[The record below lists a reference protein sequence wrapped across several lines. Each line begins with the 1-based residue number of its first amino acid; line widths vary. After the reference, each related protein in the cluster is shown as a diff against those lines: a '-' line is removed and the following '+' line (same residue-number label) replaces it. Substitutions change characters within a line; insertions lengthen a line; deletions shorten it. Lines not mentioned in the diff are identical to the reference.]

1 MSTTLKV
8 LSAKKVIASHQ
19 INQGD
24 TLVIDARDK
33 SNYQLIDDQT
43 GFGPQ
48 NIIAKREGKDLK
60 IFLEDG
66 DMNPDVLIKGYY
78 GDENSEEV
86 TNLIVGQH
94 ENGGIYAYVPESG
107 LKSDAVS
114 MLAEEVAAPQALGGE
129 ELASAF
135 WAFNPWWLLALVPLA
150 AGIAIAASS
159 GGSNGDSNNGNADN
173 TADKPTLDAKSD
185 GSVTVAPGADNTKV
199 VVKYTDESGNKKAAT
214 LTKDA
219 NGNWSSDN
227 PDVTPNANGTFSIPA
242 NKVKDGSKV
251 TATGTDDKGN
261 TANVDATAA
270 NNPTTSRVPG
280 DVDGNGNADANDND
294 ATTENGGPKVSVPE
308 AADGVDKT
316 EASDGVQV
324 NVTLPKNTKAGDTVT
339 VTVTKPDGS
348 TVTVD
353 HVVTDADETAGKAAV
368 TIPTTEITADGD
380 YKVVAKV
387 TTPDGQESKPSAEV
401 PFTFDQTPPATP
413 DVQAPADGSI
423 TVEPKDENPVT
434 IKYTDE
440 NGNEKEF
447 TVKKDDNGNWVS
459 DDKPANVSI
468 DSNTGKTTIPAT
480 EVKDGEKVTATAKD
494 PAGNTAEKTADAGNN
509 PTTPRVP
516 GDVDGD
522 GDADAN
528 DNDATTENGGPKVSV
543 PEAADGVNKTEASD
557 GVQVNVTL
565 PKNTKA
571 GDTVTLTVTKPDGS
585 TVTVDHV
592 VTDADETAGKAA
604 VTIPT
609 TEITAD
615 GDYKVVAKVTTP
627 DGQESKPSA
636 EVPFTFDQT
645 PPATPDVQAPADGS
659 MTVEPKDENPVT
671 IKYTDENGNEKE
683 FTVKKDDNDNW
694 VSDDKPANVSI
705 DPNTG
710 KTTIP
715 ATEVK
720 DGEKVTATAKDP
732 AGNTAEKTADAGNN
746 PTTPRISGDVDGD
759 GDADADDN
767 DATTEKGGPK
777 VTIPEAENSVNA
789 EEAKD
794 GVQVDVTLP
803 KNTKEGDTVKLSV
816 IKPNGQQF
824 EIDYTVNKA
833 DETSNKATVTIP
845 ALDVGIDGNYDVAA
859 RVVTPDGQESRVS
872 DSVPFTVDNGADQ
885 PTITS
890 ANNDGK
896 VIVEPGEDNNKVEI
910 KFKDEDGN
918 DKTVVAEK
926 GADGNWTV
934 TADDGTGATIEN
946 GKVLIPSDKV
956 KDGEPVN
963 ATGTDASGNTADAD
977 TVNAGTNPTVNNTAD
992 KPLITPE
999 NDGSVTVKPGDD
1011 NVGVVVDFKD
1021 EKNQP
1026 QQVSAKKDDSG
1037 KWIISNNSGVDGA
1050 EVDPDT
1056 GIITI
1061 PAEALKDNEP
1071 VNAVGFDEIFNRAN
1085 ADPKNAGTDPKN
1097 AGVDNTNGDGVVSAP
1112 VSADEGTSIVTTVKL
1127 NNNNG
1132 NEKLPFSLPSGTG
1145 NGQLTADDF
1154 EQPTFS
1160 NGVTLNSDGTLNI
1173 PAGVKEFTITT
1184 PVKADNTTEGEEKG
1198 KFTVGGVE
1206 GNEVTVNDT
1215 SATPAD
1221 PADKPTITSPDNDG
1235 KVTVEPGADNNK
1247 VEATFKDEDGND
1259 KTVVAEKG
1267 QDGNWTI
1274 TNDDG
1279 TGATIEGGKVVI
1291 PADKVKDGEPVNAKG
1306 TNDAG
1311 NSENAD
1317 AVNAGTDPK
1326 DAGVDNTNGDGVVS
1340 APVSADEGTS
1350 IVTTVKLNNNNGNEK
1365 LPFSLPSGTGNGQ
1378 LTADDFEQPTF
1389 SNGVT
1394 LNSDGTLNIPA
1405 GVKEFTITTP
1415 VKADNTTEGEEK
1427 GKFTVGGVEGNEV
1440 TVNDTSATPADPAD
1454 KPTITSPD
1462 NDGKVTVEPGADNN
1476 KVEVTFKDED
1486 GNDKTVVAEKGQD
1499 GNWTITNDDGT
1510 GATIEGGKVVIPADK
1525 VKDGEP
1531 VNAKGTNDA
1540 GNSENADAV
1549 NAGTDPKD
1557 AGVNNTNGDG
1567 VVSAPVSAD
1576 EGTNIV
1582 TTVKL
1587 NNNNGNEKLPF
1598 SLPSGTGNGQLT
1610 ADDFEQPT
1618 FSNGVTLNSDGTL
1631 NIPAGVK
1638 EFTITTPVK
1647 ADNTTEGE
1655 EKGKFTVGGVEGNEV
1670 TVNDTS
1676 KQDEQPKIDINNI
1689 AGQAQVA
1696 EGTEGYAQFLPS
1708 NIATEEISNT
1718 TENGVT
1724 KVVKGFVVKGTTTSI
1739 PADSEVDV
1747 TITANGENYFTG
1759 KAKVGADGAWE
1770 IKVPTSTVTTTVT
1783 GSGEDEVTEVVTEFN
1798 NPKFDVSYDVT
1809 AKVTVNGQEITDTDK
1824 TESAPVVT
1832 DIYLQDNLTDDAQN
1846 VADFYTD
1853 NGEYV
1858 GRIDGMADSDAT
1870 KAISRQ
1876 TGLTNDPSAEL
1887 HFTLDKEP
1895 KAGQVVK
1902 VLRYTIVDGN
1912 EGRVEDLTDQ
1922 MTNNGLNYTVKPTT
1936 PQAETTNTLYRYK
1949 VVVEDQNGTD
1959 LSEKV
1964 FNYRLDT
1971 IVESMDVKEL
1981 NSDTNTMVLKA
1992 DGVSEIGATIKYKY
2006 HTGSGESALKD
2017 AVDNGDGTYTIDL
2030 ANWNRKVPQSITLQV
2045 IDAAGNVSET
2055 KINAVRNL
2063 FTSYTAEEGPDPN
2076 GTRFDRQLV
2085 TGFAQ
2090 SSTRAENG
2098 AFVSTD
2104 GNDTLIVG
2112 LDNFGGMGVS
2122 NGSVGRNINV
2132 GSKIHIEM
2140 GKGDDH
2146 IQVRGSVQSMG
2157 SATDGYFDMG
2167 EGNDKLTFAETF
2179 VVGNYNIRMGEGNNT
2194 INFSGTTVQAA
2205 GLDISYGDG
2214 NDVLRADVNKD
2225 FAGTKTISF
2234 GNGDNYMEVGSM
2246 YDKNTITFGN
2256 GNDVFIAKSVGT
2268 KAPSSGVID
2277 MGDGNDTF
2285 SVSGLFARQEAKLGA
2300 GDDVAIMGDR
2310 IETGAAWARLDGGD
2324 GNDTLVLT
2332 KSDGKVSLQNVLNF
2346 EVIDLTTPTAQTIGI
2361 SNSYITQANDTTK
2374 AIYIKGGTNDTVDFG
2389 DNGKYINGTKFKDG
2403 GGAIKSN
2410 WNFWEKTESDVV
2422 HDGIT
2427 YDKYTHRT
2435 ASGEVNDEAIYIQQ
2449 GVQII

>member
-308 AADGVDKT
+308 AADGVNKT

-746 PTTPRISGDVDGD
+746 PTTPRIPGDVDGD

-1026 QQVSAKKDDSG
+1026 QQVSAKKDDNG

-1097 AGVDNTNGDGVVSAP
+1097 
-1112 VSADEGTSIVTTVKL
+1112 
-1127 NNNNG
+1127 
-1132 NEKLPFSLPSGTG
+1132 
-1145 NGQLTADDF
+1145 
-1154 EQPTFS
+1154 
-1160 NGVTLNSDGTLNI
+1160 
-1173 PAGVKEFTITT
+1173 
-1184 PVKADNTTEGEEKG
+1184 
-1198 KFTVGGVE
+1198 
-1206 GNEVTVNDT
+1206 
-1215 SATPAD
+1215 
-1221 PADKPTITSPDNDG
+1221 
-1235 KVTVEPGADNNK
+1235 
-1247 VEATFKDEDGND
+1247 
-1259 KTVVAEKG
+1259 
-1267 QDGNWTI
+1267 
-1274 TNDDG
+1274 
-1279 TGATIEGGKVVI
+1279 
-1291 PADKVKDGEPVNAKG
+1291 
-1306 TNDAG
+1306 
-1311 NSENAD
+1311 
-1317 AVNAGTDPK
+1317 
-1326 DAGVDNTNGDGVVS
+1326 AGVDNTNGDGVVS

-1557 AGVNNTNGDG
+1557 AGVDNTNGDG

-1576 EGTNIV
+1576 EGTSIV

-1912 EGRVEDLTDQ
+1912 GGRVEDLTDQ

-2167 EGNDKLTFAETF
+2167 EGNDKLAFSETF

-2427 YDKYTHRT
+2427 YDKYTYRT

>member
-308 AADGVDKT
+308 AADGVNKT

-746 PTTPRISGDVDGD
+746 PTTPRIPGDVDGD

-1026 QQVSAKKDDSG
+1026 QQVSAKKDDNG

-1097 AGVDNTNGDGVVSAP
+1097 AGVDNT
-1112 VSADEGTSIVTTVKL
+1112 
-1127 NNNNG
+1127 
-1132 NEKLPFSLPSGTG
+1132 
-1145 NGQLTADDF
+1145 
-1154 EQPTFS
+1154 
-1160 NGVTLNSDGTLNI
+1160 
-1173 PAGVKEFTITT
+1173 
-1184 PVKADNTTEGEEKG
+1184 
-1198 KFTVGGVE
+1198 
-1206 GNEVTVNDT
+1206 
-1215 SATPAD
+1215 
-1221 PADKPTITSPDNDG
+1221 
-1235 KVTVEPGADNNK
+1235 
-1247 VEATFKDEDGND
+1247 
-1259 KTVVAEKG
+1259 
-1267 QDGNWTI
+1267 
-1274 TNDDG
+1274 
-1279 TGATIEGGKVVI
+1279 
-1291 PADKVKDGEPVNAKG
+1291 
-1306 TNDAG
+1306 
-1311 NSENAD
+1311 
-1317 AVNAGTDPK
+1317 
-1326 DAGVDNTNGDGVVS
+1326 
-1340 APVSADEGTS
+1340 
-1350 IVTTVKLNNNNGNEK
+1350 
-1365 LPFSLPSGTGNGQ
+1365 
-1378 LTADDFEQPTF
+1378 
-1389 SNGVT
+1389 
-1394 LNSDGTLNIPA
+1394 
-1405 GVKEFTITTP
+1405 
-1415 VKADNTTEGEEK
+1415 
-1427 GKFTVGGVEGNEV
+1427 
-1440 TVNDTSATPADPAD
+1440 
-1454 KPTITSPD
+1454 
-1462 NDGKVTVEPGADNN
+1462 
-1476 KVEVTFKDED
+1476 
-1486 GNDKTVVAEKGQD
+1486 
-1499 GNWTITNDDGT
+1499 
-1510 GATIEGGKVVIPADK
+1510 
-1525 VKDGEP
+1525 
-1531 VNAKGTNDA
+1531 
-1540 GNSENADAV
+1540 
-1549 NAGTDPKD
+1549 
-1557 AGVNNTNGDG
+1557 
-1567 VVSAPVSAD
+1567 
-1576 EGTNIV
+1576 
-1582 TTVKL
+1582 
-1587 NNNNGNEKLPF
+1587 
-1598 SLPSGTGNGQLT
+1598 
-1610 ADDFEQPT
+1610 
-1618 FSNGVTLNSDGTL
+1618 
-1631 NIPAGVK
+1631 
-1638 EFTITTPVK
+1638 
-1647 ADNTTEGE
+1647 
-1655 EKGKFTVGGVEGNEV
+1655 
-1670 TVNDTS
+1670 
-1676 KQDEQPKIDINNI
+1676 
-1689 AGQAQVA
+1689 
-1696 EGTEGYAQFLPS
+1696 
-1708 NIATEEISNT
+1708 
-1718 TENGVT
+1718 
-1724 KVVKGFVVKGTTTSI
+1724 
-1739 PADSEVDV
+1739 
-1747 TITANGENYFTG
+1747 
-1759 KAKVGADGAWE
+1759 
-1770 IKVPTSTVTTTVT
+1770 
-1783 GSGEDEVTEVVTEFN
+1783 
-1798 NPKFDVSYDVT
+1798 
-1809 AKVTVNGQEITDTDK
+1809 
-1824 TESAPVVT
+1824 
-1832 DIYLQDNLTDDAQN
+1832 
-1846 VADFYTD
+1846 
-1853 NGEYV
+1853 
-1858 GRIDGMADSDAT
+1858 
-1870 KAISRQ
+1870 
-1876 TGLTNDPSAEL
+1876 
-1887 HFTLDKEP
+1887 
-1895 KAGQVVK
+1895 
-1902 VLRYTIVDGN
+1902 
-1912 EGRVEDLTDQ
+1912 
-1922 MTNNGLNYTVKPTT
+1922 
-1936 PQAETTNTLYRYK
+1936 
-1949 VVVEDQNGTD
+1949 
-1959 LSEKV
+1959 
-1964 FNYRLDT
+1964 
-1971 IVESMDVKEL
+1971 
-1981 NSDTNTMVLKA
+1981 
-1992 DGVSEIGATIKYKY
+1992 
-2006 HTGSGESALKD
+2006 
-2017 AVDNGDGTYTIDL
+2017 
-2030 ANWNRKVPQSITLQV
+2030 
-2045 IDAAGNVSET
+2045 
-2055 KINAVRNL
+2055 
-2063 FTSYTAEEGPDPN
+2063 
-2076 GTRFDRQLV
+2076 
-2085 TGFAQ
+2085 
-2090 SSTRAENG
+2090 
-2098 AFVSTD
+2098 
-2104 GNDTLIVG
+2104 
-2112 LDNFGGMGVS
+2112 
-2122 NGSVGRNINV
+2122 
-2132 GSKIHIEM
+2132 
-2140 GKGDDH
+2140 
-2146 IQVRGSVQSMG
+2146 
-2157 SATDGYFDMG
+2157 
-2167 EGNDKLTFAETF
+2167 
-2179 VVGNYNIRMGEGNNT
+2179 
-2194 INFSGTTVQAA
+2194 
-2205 GLDISYGDG
+2205 
-2214 NDVLRADVNKD
+2214 
-2225 FAGTKTISF
+2225 
-2234 GNGDNYMEVGSM
+2234 
-2246 YDKNTITFGN
+2246 
-2256 GNDVFIAKSVGT
+2256 
-2268 KAPSSGVID
+2268 
-2277 MGDGNDTF
+2277 
-2285 SVSGLFARQEAKLGA
+2285 
-2300 GDDVAIMGDR
+2300 
-2310 IETGAAWARLDGGD
+2310 
-2324 GNDTLVLT
+2324 
-2332 KSDGKVSLQNVLNF
+2332 
-2346 EVIDLTTPTAQTIGI
+2346 
-2361 SNSYITQANDTTK
+2361 
-2374 AIYIKGGTNDTVDFG
+2374 
-2389 DNGKYINGTKFKDG
+2389 
-2403 GGAIKSN
+2403 
-2410 WNFWEKTESDVV
+2410 
-2422 HDGIT
+2422 
-2427 YDKYTHRT
+2427 
-2435 ASGEVNDEAIYIQQ
+2435 
-2449 GVQII
+2449 